1 MTTLVCMANC
11 DPIIGMWYILPK
23 HALIFLD
30 KKHSSLIF
38 RIGKDSGQY
47 EELFSRLTK
56 SRITKHIELD
66 VYQLRYPYNRE
77 GDYFVIDSRIHGLEW
92 RTHPDLIS
100 YVKETD
106 QTTYKI
112 IDIPEGKTL
121 TEFSIEDG
129 VFGMIVSDGPA
140 KLV

>member
-1 MTTLVCMANC
+1 MPLLVCFANC
-11 DPIIGMWYILPK
+11 EPAIGMWYILPK
-23 HALIFLD
+23 HALSFLD

-38 RIGKDSGQY
+38 RIGKDSSRY
-47 EELFSRLTK
+47 NKLFSEYCK
-56 SRITKHIELD
+56 STIEKHIELD
-66 VYQLRYPYNRE
+66 IYQTRYPYNE
-77 GDYFVIDSRIHGLEW
+77 KDDYFVIDSRIHGLEW

-100 YVKETD
+100 YVKEAD

-112 IDIPEGKTL
+112 IDIPEGKTF
-121 TEFSIEDG
+121 TEFSMENG